1 MLNEDKFEIY
11 LGNWKFLLLCIYTLG
26 RKKNQMKVFQ
36 MLGARGKNPV
46 AFNYWRRRR
55 VCFDRASPHII

>member
-26 RKKNQMKVFQ
+26 RKKN
-36 MLGARGKNPV
+36 
-46 AFNYWRRRR
+46 
-55 VCFDRASPHII
+55 